1 VSHVHSWRDNE
12 DGRIGLVVLFG
23 LIGGVIGVPL
33 GALIS
38 SLLWD
43 VVCRV
48 GPPGSLDNR
57 CGLEGLLFYLVGVPV
72 GAVAGIVIGAF
83 VGRSV
88 DRKSRSKDPAEL

>member
-1 VSHVHSWRDNE
+1 MSHIRSWRDDE

-38 SLLWD
+38 SVLWD

-72 GAVAGIVIGAF
+72 GAVVGVVVGVF
-83 VGRSV
+83 VGRRSSSK
-88 DRKSRSKDPAEL
+88 KSSEV

>member
-1 VSHVHSWRDNE
+1 MSLLKWRGE

-23 LIGGVIGVPL
+23 LVGGVIGVPL
-33 GALIS
+33 GALVS

-72 GAVAGIVIGAF
+72 GAVAGVVVGVF

-88 DRKSRSKDPAEL
+88 DRKFRSKKLPQV

>member
-1 VSHVHSWRDNE
+1 MSHFRSWRHDE
-12 DGRIGLVVLFG
+12 DGRIGRVVLFG

-38 SLLWD
+38 SVLWD

-57 CGLEGLLFYLVGVPV
+57 CGLEGLLFYLIGVPV
-72 GAVAGIVIGAF
+72 GAVVGIVVGAF
-83 VGRSV
+83 VGRRVGSK
-88 DRKSRSKDPAEL
+88 KSAEV